1 MVLIKN
7 EAALPCVTMWER
19 GNYGAFFKR
28 ILVWERGISERQLL
42 EWNYSSFARKTKVV
56 SSSRRK

>member
-7 EAALPCVTMWER
+7 EAALPYVTMWER

-42 EWNYSSFARKTKVV
+42 EWNYSSFAI
-56 SSSRRK
+56 